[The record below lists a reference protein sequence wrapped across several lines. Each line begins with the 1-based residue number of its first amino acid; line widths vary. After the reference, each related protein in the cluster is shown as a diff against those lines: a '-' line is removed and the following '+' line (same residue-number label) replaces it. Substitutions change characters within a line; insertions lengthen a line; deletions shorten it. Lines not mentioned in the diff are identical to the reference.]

1 MKRDVQVGVTLGVI
15 ILAIIGVFLS
25 TRTSVKEPAIPI
37 PDEEEETQI
46 GVLDISELS
55 PDLQNASQESLKETK
70 TALQGTEES
79 TEQKTSVVADTT
91 KIDEQTA
98 EKEDNIVEGEWKK
111 AKEKEPINVAA
122 NDTKAAAAVSN
133 QEDWKDVPY
142 SDGKT
147 TSQFKMHKVQYS
159 DSLRKIARKYYG
171 DESKWLLIFNANQN
185 KIQDRNSIRIGTEL
199 IIPEEK
205 TTIQKT
211 KAEIK
216 TETTTPSLSQVV
228 EVEDAKPTVRKHII
242 QQGDSLYT
250 LATKYYSDGTK
261 WNKIFNANRKILKDQ
276 KSLKIGQELVI
287 PDL

>member
-1 MKRDVQVGVTLGVI
+1 MKKDVQVGVTLGVI

-25 TRTSVKEPAIPI
+25 TRTSVKEPSIPI
-37 PDEEEETQI
+37 PEAEEEAQI
-46 GVLDISELS
+46 GALDISELS
-55 PDLQNASQESLKETK
+55 PDLQSASRESLQET
-70 TALQGTEES
+70 TTSLQGTDER
-79 TEQKTSVVADTT
+79 TEQKASVVTNT
-91 KIDEQTA
+91 MKIDEQTS

-122 NDTKAAAAVSN
+122 NDTKAEAVSD
-133 QEDWKDVPY
+133 QEDWKDVPAG
-142 SDGKT
+142 DGKT
-147 TSQFKMHKVQYS
+147 ISKFKMHKVQYS

-171 DESKWLLIFNANQN
+171 DESKWLLIFNANQD
-185 KIQDRNSIRIGTEL
+185 KIQDRNSLRIGTEL
-199 IIPEEK
+199 VIPAEK

-216 TETTTPSLSQVV
+216 TEITTPTLSQVI

-250 LATKYYSDGTK
+250 LATKYYSDGSK
-261 WNKIFNANRKILKDQ
+261 WNKIFDANRKTLKDQ

>member
-25 TRTSVKEPAIPI
+25 TRTSVKEPSIPI
-37 PDEEEETQI
+37 PEAEEEAQI
-46 GVLDISELS
+46 GALDISELS
-55 PDLQNASQESLKETK
+55 PELQSASRESLQET
-70 TALQGTEES
+70 TTSLQGTDER
-79 TEQKTSVVADTT
+79 TEQKASVVTNT
-91 KIDEQTA
+91 MKIDEQTA

-111 AKEKEPINVAA
+111 AKEKEPVNVAA
-122 NDTKAAAAVSN
+122 NDTKAEAVSD
-133 QEDWKDVPY
+133 QEDWKDVPAG
-142 SDGKT
+142 DGKT
-147 TSQFKMHKVQYS
+147 ISKFKMHKVQYS

-171 DESKWLLIFNANQN
+171 DESKWLLIFNANQD
-185 KIQDRNSIRIGTEL
+185 KIQDRNSLRIGTEL
-199 IIPEEK
+199 VIPAEK
-205 TTIQKT
+205 TAIQKT

-216 TETTTPSLSQVV
+216 TEITTPTLSQVI

-250 LATKYYSDGTK
+250 LATKYYSDGSK
-261 WNKIFNANRKILKDQ
+261 WNKIFDANRKTLKDQ

>member
-37 PDEEEETQI
+37 PDEEEETQS
-46 GVLDISELS
+46 GVLDISQLS
-55 PDLQNASQESLKETK
+55 PDTQNASQESLEETK
-70 TALQGTEES
+70 AALKGTEES
-79 TEQKTSVVADTT
+79 TTQKTSIVADTT
-91 KIDEQTA
+91 KIEEQTA
-98 EKEDNIVEGEWKK
+98 EKEDNIVEGEWQK
-111 AKEKEPINVAA
+111 AKEKEPVNVTA
-122 NDTKAAAAVSN
+122 NDTKASVTN
-133 QEDWKDVPY
+133 QEDWKDVSY

-147 TSQFKMHKVQYS
+147 TSKFRMHKVKYS

-171 DESKWLLIFNANQN
+171 DESKWLLIFNANQD

-205 TTIQKT
+205 T
-211 KAEIK
+211 K
-216 TETTTPSLSQVV
+216 TEITTPTLSQVV
-228 EVEDAKPTVRKHII
+228 EMEDAKQTVRKHII

-250 LATKYYSDGTK
+250 LATKYYNDGTK
-261 WNKIFNANRKILKDQ
+261 WSKIFNANRKVLKDQ